1 MIRHSL
7 GRFSVLSLI
16 TVSLA
21 LPGGVFGTFT
31 TFSEGGDATA
41 ASILD
46 TVNAFRAALGD
57 PNNGNDPGPLPS
69 GRREINWDGGGAATT
84 LSSTPFEG
92 FLNNRGALFTTAGA
106 GFVQATPLGFEQT
119 FGNTTLEESFGVF
132 SPQRIF
138 SPIGSNITDVTFFIP
153 GTAGSEAATVSGFG
167 AIFTDVDFGDSS
179 SLKFYDVGNNLIFEG
194 NVPAGTVRNKSLSF
208 LGAIAQA
215 GERIFRVQITSG
227 DTAIASSFPG
237 EVDIAAMDDFIYS
250 EPQRV
255 PETGGIGLL
264 GLGLGFILVC
274 YRRFLAVA

>member
-1 MIRHSL
+1 MSGFATLASESFTNIVSAKRFRKSIAFFNGLMSKPLPATCRAPGVGTPCARRKTNHHWGYMIRHSL

-84 LSSTPFEG
+84 LSSTPFDG
-92 FLNNRGALFTTAGA
+92 FLNNRGARFTTAGA

-119 FGNTTLEESFGVF
+119 FGNTTLEETFGVF

-194 NVPAGTVRNKSLSF
+194 NVPAGT
-208 LGAIAQA
+208 
-215 GERIFRVQITSG
+215 GE
-227 DTAIASSFPG
+227 
-237 EVDIAAMDDFIYS
+237 E
-250 EPQRV
+250 
-255 PETGGIGLL
+255 
-264 GLGLGFILVC
+264 
-274 YRRFLAVA
+274 